1 MPKQNR
7 VNPYGEIIATAARG
21 DMMGNRGILHNDQQ
35 QIVRSYKSKAWII
48 CLLEFKGRRRS
59 VMSPGKYTELFFLD
73 EATALAA
80 GHRPCYECQRE
91 RAKAFRDAWI
101 TANPDAVEG
110 SSLRMGQIDEVL
122 HTERLT
128 TTRRTKDQQ
137 KRTYSASMNELPNGT
152 FIEWQEQPCLVWDAF
167 LYPWTVDGY
176 QTPIPRPIQEHTV
189 VLTPRSTVKV
199 LASGYTPLVHQSAE
213 IGTEKFIGYFL

>member
-7 VNPYGEIIATAARG
+7 VNPYGEIIATTAHG
-21 DMMGNRGILHNDQQ
+21 TMMGNRGILHNDQQ
-35 QIVRSYKSKAWII
+35 QIIRPYKGKAWII

-80 GHRPCYECQRE
+80 GHRPCFECQRE

-101 TANPDAVEG
+101 TANPDKVEG

-122 HTERLT
+122 HMERLT
-128 TTRRTKDQQ
+128 TQWRTKNQHKQ
-137 KRTYSASMNELPNGT
+137 TYFAPIDELPNGT
-152 FIEWQEQPCLVWDAF
+152 FIEWQGQPCLVWDTF

-176 QTPIPRPIQEHTV
+176 QPPIPRPIQEHTV
-189 VLTPRSTVKV
+189 VLTPRATVKT
-199 LASGYTPLVHQSAE
+199 LACGYAPLVHQSVR
-213 IGTEKFIGYFL
+213 IGT